1 MQKSMDWHKFLKSLA
16 TIILLSAIYLALW
29 KGIIMISLVLGYY
42 LGLGHYQVTEIS
54 TVLGFVIGS
63 FIPAIVLW
71 CSAKKKAT
79 R

>member
-16 TIILLSAIYLALW
+16 IIILLSAIYLALW
-29 KGIIMISLVLGYY
+29 KGIIMISLALGYY
-42 LGLGHYQVTEIS
+42 LGLGHYQIIEIS